1 MPVRELL
8 LLPEYT
14 VKFYQWT
21 YLYNKKKPL
30 LYNSVV
36 TAQKS
41 LLKCYLYPQ
50 IRE

>member
-21 YLYNKKKPL
+21 YVYNKKSR
-30 LYNSVV
+30 Y
-36 TAQKS
+36 
-41 LLKCYLYPQ
+41 Y
-50 IRE
+50 II